1 MEEGTGTLLALKIG
15 VMWPHAMATLEHMA
29 AVETAGG
36 QEMNSVLE
44 PLESSALLTSRLWL
58 SDTDLAL
65 LTSRTLREY
74 ISVVLCHCICG
85 TCLKQPQ
92 ETNTARIR
100 HVDCF
105 SI

>member
-1 MEEGTGTLLALKIG
+1 
-15 VMWPHAMATLEHMA
+15 MATREHTA
-29 AVETAGG
+29 AVEPAGA
-36 QEMNSVLE
+36 QEMDSVPE
-44 PLESSALLTSRLWL
+44 PLEGSAPLTSGLWL

-65 LTSRTLREY
+65 LASRTLREY